1 MKPVYKSGVT
11 TGHGMTVIVA
21 IVFLVSLGLVMVASS
36 SMGIAED
43 RMGDPFY
50 FIKRQTLLLI
60 PGLVAAVIVYQIP
73 LSFWQQM
80 SGPLMILGFVL
91 LILVLIPGIGKEVNG
106 SRRWINL
113 GILGFQPSEL
123 CKVFVMLYM
132 AAYLVRRKEEVRN
145 EWSGFMIPLGI
156 MSLIV
161 LLLLLEPDFGS
172 VVVLMFA
179 VIAVLFLAGV
189 KLQQFIMLMT
199 ATVLVAGIVAVS
211 STYRVKRLVSFT
223 NPWADPFGSGYQL
236 TQSLIAFGRGEW
248 FGVGL
253 GESIQKLFYLPE
265 AHTDFLY
272 SILAEEFGL
281 MGSLLVILTF
291 SVLVYSGMEIG
302 KQSEQRGKLYGAYL
316 AYGLSIL
323 IGVQAFINMGVCSGL
338 LPTKG
343 LTLPFMSYGGT
354 SLAISVV
361 MIAFLLR
368 VNFETN
374 NNLQKIAQKKRLLKK
389 TTVRKVVSN
398 PRQELAA

>member
-1 MKPVYKSGVT
+1 MKPVYNSGLT
-11 TGHGMTVIVA
+11 TGYGLTVILA
-21 IVFLVSLGLVMVASS
+21 IIFLISLGLVMVASS

-50 FIKRQTLLLI
+50 FIKRQALLLI

-73 LSFWQQM
+73 LSFWQQA
-80 SGPLMILGFVL
+80 SGPLMIFGFVL

-106 SRRWINL
+106 SRRWISL

-123 CKVFVMLYM
+123 CKIFVMLYM

-179 VIAVLFLAGV
+179 VITVLFLAGV
-189 KLQQFIMLMT
+189 KLQQFIMLMI

-223 NPWADPFGSGYQL
+223 NPWADQFGSGYQL

-248 FGVGL
+248 LGVGL

-265 AHTDFLY
+265 AHTDFLF

-281 MGSLLVILTF
+281 LGSLVVIVTF
-291 SVLVYSGMEIG
+291 SVLVYSGMQIG
-302 KQSEQRGKLYGAYL
+302 KLSEQRGKLYGAYL
-316 AYGLSIL
+316 SYGLSIL
-323 IGVQAFINMGVCSGL
+323 IGVQAFINVGVCSGL

-361 MIAFLLR
+361 MIGFLLR

-374 NNLQKIAQKKRLLKK
+374 NNLQKIAQKKRILKK
-389 TTVRKVVSN
+389 TRVRKAISS
-398 PRQELAA
+398 PHQELAA

>member
-1 MKPVYKSGVT
+1 MKPIYKSGFT
-11 TGHGMTVIVA
+11 TGYGSIVIVA
-21 IVFLVSLGLVMVASS
+21 IVFLVGLGLVMVASS
-36 SMGIAED
+36 SMGIAEE
-43 RMGDPFY
+43 RMGDPFFY
-50 FIKRQTLLLI
+50 IKRQALLLV
-60 PGLVAAVIVYQIP
+60 PGIVAAIIVYQIP
-73 LSFWQQM
+73 LSFWQQA

-106 SRRWINL
+106 SRRWISL
-113 GILGFQPSEL
+113 GVLGFQPSEL

-156 MSLIV
+156 MSLMV

-172 VVVLMFA
+172 VVVLMCA
-179 VIAVLFLAGV
+179 VIVVLFLAGV
-189 KLQQFIMLMT
+189 KLQQFIMLMI
-199 ATVLVAGIVAVS
+199 ATILVAGLVAVS
-211 STYRVKRLVSFT
+211 STYRVKRLISFT
-223 NPWADPFGSGYQL
+223 NPWADQFGSGYQL

-281 MGSLLVILTF
+281 FGSLVVIAVF
-291 SVLVYSGMEIG
+291 SVLVFCGMEIG
-302 KQSEQRGKLYGAYL
+302 KLSEQRGKLYGAYL
-316 AYGLSIL
+316 SYGLSIL
-323 IGVQAFINMGVCSGL
+323 IGIQAFINMGVCSGL

-361 MIAFLLR
+361 MIGFLLR
-368 VNFETN
+368 VNFEAN
-374 NNLQKIAQKKRLLKK
+374 NNLQKIEQKKRLINRAP
-389 TTVRKVVSN
+389 VRKAVSK
-398 PRQELAA
+398 PRPELAA